1 MNIFFLDK
9 NPEICAQNYCNRHVN
24 KIIIE
29 LGQLLCQSRRKLKDT
44 TNISYKEIKQGK
56 KIIEWLTNSP
66 IHYQWTLALGFALC
80 NEYSYRYKKE
90 HKSRAV
96 IQECFKSF
104 FACNIP
110 NFFPVLTS
118 NLSYED
124 YAGVYNLCSSPA
136 LAMPDEYKIKDD
148 AIQSYRRY
156 YALDKFYNIDFRYK
170 GRQIPPWV
178 AEIQR
183 ENTKIIR

>member
-1 MNIFFLDK
+1 MVL
-9 NPEICAQNYCNRHVN
+9 ETS
-24 KIIIE
+24 
-29 LGQLLCQSRRKLKDT
+29 QLLCTTRYVLGDQSK
-44 TNISYKEIKQGK
+44 ISYKESYKNHPTAI
-56 KIIEWLTNSP
+56 WLRSSP

-80 NEYSYRYKKE
+80 DEYSYRYEKE

-104 FACNIP
+104 FARNIP

-118 NLSYED
+118 DLSYED
-124 YAGVYNLCSSPA
+124 YVGVYNSCSSPA
-136 LAMPDEYKIKDD
+136 LAMPDEYKIKND

-170 GRQIPPWV
+170 GRPIPQWIS
-178 AEIQR
+178 EIQR
-183 ENTKIIR
+183 ENTKNIQ